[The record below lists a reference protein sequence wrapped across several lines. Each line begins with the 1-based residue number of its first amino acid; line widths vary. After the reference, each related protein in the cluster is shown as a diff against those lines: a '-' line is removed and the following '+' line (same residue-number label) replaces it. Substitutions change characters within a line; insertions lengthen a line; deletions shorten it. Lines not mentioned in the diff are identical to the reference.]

1 MLSAR
6 TIYGEI
12 FDNDQAFGLFCSI
25 AASGE
30 AQGGWENGKI
40 AALVPGSQ
48 AGLAAKIARHGA
60 DEDKHGRIFAALLRK
75 RGLGPVAVPPGAD
88 YAMRL
93 EAAGIG
99 LAHARLRR
107 EEQLTEADIV
117 TYLARSR
124 VTGQRASEQM
134 RALRRH
140 AGDRPDIARAVR
152 VISDDEDNH
161 LACCHEELLRLA
173 AAGHGQVI
181 RATLRAAALAEITI
195 YRDVSLAV
203 MGYLC
208 RILGWPRPKS
218 AALAAGIRAVY
229 AYERLG
235 GWRHMVSLRMPTRR
249 NALGGPVPAQPSH
262 A

>member
-1 MLSAR
+1 MPASVS
-6 TIYGEI
+6 
-12 FDNDQAFGLFCSI
+12 CS
-25 AASGE
+25 S
-30 AQGGWENGKI
+30 
-40 AALVPGSQ
+40 
-48 AGLAAKIARHGA
+48 R
-60 DEDKHGRIFAALLRK
+60 
-75 RGLGPVAVPPGAD
+75 
-88 YAMRL
+88 
-93 EAAGIG
+93 
-99 LAHARLRR
+99 
-107 EEQLTEADIV
+107 
-117 TYLARSR
+117 RSR

-140 AGDRPDIARAVR
+140 AGDRPGIARAVR

-173 AAGHGQVI
+173 AAGHAPLI
-181 RATLRAAALAEITI
+181 RQTLRTTALAEIAI

-203 MGYLC
+203 IGHLGQ
-208 RILGWPRPKS
+208 ILGWPRPKS

-249 NALGGPVPAQPSH
+249 NALGGLVPAQPSH